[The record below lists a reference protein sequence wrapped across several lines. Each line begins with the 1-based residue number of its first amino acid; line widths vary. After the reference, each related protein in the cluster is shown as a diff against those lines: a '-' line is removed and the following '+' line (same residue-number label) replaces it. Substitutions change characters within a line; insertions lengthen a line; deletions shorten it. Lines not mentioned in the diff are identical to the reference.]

1 MASATRTQRS
11 TKLSYTPNRLGII
24 SKKRGSWQGGRIMN
38 NELRIANGEL
48 GMFRS
53 VLLEFSA
60 GDLVD
65 IGRQGGYIYGNRP
78 QGFVLAVL
86 GCYDLPFGLLL

>member
-1 MASATRTQRS
+1 
-11 TKLSYTPNRLGII
+11 
-24 SKKRGSWQGGRIMN
+24 MN